1 MQDTGADHTRT
12 FRDLTEGQ
20 DAVGDDAFRDWH
32 ATWTARRTR
41 QPGPPEASIRLMRE
55 ANPVVIPRNHKVEEA
70 LVAAAAGDMQPFHAL
85 LEAVR
90 HPFSVTPS
98 NEPFRDPPANP
109 DACYRTFCG
118 T

>member
-1 MQDTGADHTRT
+1 
-12 FRDLTEGQ
+12 
-20 DAVGDDAFRDWH
+20 
-32 ATWTARRTR
+32 
-41 QPGPPEASIRLMRE
+41 
-55 ANPVVIPRNHKVEEA
+55 VEEA